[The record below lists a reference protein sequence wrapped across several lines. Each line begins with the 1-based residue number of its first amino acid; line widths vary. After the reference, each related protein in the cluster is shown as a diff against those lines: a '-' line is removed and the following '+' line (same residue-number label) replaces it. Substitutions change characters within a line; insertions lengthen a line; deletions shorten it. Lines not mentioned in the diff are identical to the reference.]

1 LTSNNAKT
9 TKEIVTRELPDFRR
23 FHVDVKNIKNPL
35 QWWERLESRFLVV
48 GFLAKQILRI
58 VNSQIETEHIFSL
71 VEILTRLKKCWLQ
84 FR

>member
-1 LTSNNAKT
+1 M
-9 TKEIVTRELPDFRR
+9 
-23 FHVDVKNIKNPL
+23 DVKNIKNPL
-35 QWWERLESRFLVV
+35 QWWERLEFRFLVV
-48 GFLAKQILRI
+48 GFVAKQILRI